1 MNIDE
6 FNNWFGKFY
15 DDIVFTMAAS
25 GSAQLHSDVFELP
38 DHQDGLDIS
47 KVRDIWP
54 VAPITVVDGVVEVDV
69 NFEDADTAVVY
80 PAKMTYPDNFLDLIA
95 ELSEDF
101 RDGYGDEGERT
112 AAT

>member
-38 DHQDGLDIS
+38 DHRDGLDIS

-54 VAPITVVDGVVEVDV
+54 VTPLTVVDGVVEVDV

-80 PAKMTYPDNFLDLIA
+80 PAKMTYPDNFLALIA
-95 ELSEDF
+95 ELSGDF
-101 RDGYGDEGERT
+101 RDGYGDQGE
-112 AAT
+112 